1 MLLRAFTEIHNSL
14 RSNRWIFQN
23 NINFCNLR
31 ASNILPNVTS
41 PILYM
46 ELFFQDRQL
55 LNDGGAVT
63 PEHNGESAPVTRGAL
78 DGCESSLQLNNFLKR
93 TAQLNVSV
101 LTAFETFRES

>member
-1 MLLRAFTEIHNSL
+1 MGTLHIKNWTD
-14 RSNRWIFQN
+14 
-23 NINFCNLR
+23 
-31 ASNILPNVTS
+31 NILPNVTS

-55 LNDGGAVT
+55 LNDGGTVT

-78 DGCESSLQLNNFLKR
+78 DGCESSLQLNNFPKR

-101 LTAFETFRES
+101 LTTFETFRES

>member
-1 MLLRAFTEIHNSL
+1 M
-14 RSNRWIFQN
+14 
-23 NINFCNLR
+23 
-31 ASNILPNVTS
+31 
-41 PILYM
+41 
-46 ELFFQDRQL
+46 
-55 LNDGGAVT
+55 NDGGAVT

>member
-1 MLLRAFTEIHNSL
+1 MGTLHIKNWTD
-14 RSNRWIFQN
+14 
-23 NINFCNLR
+23 
-31 ASNILPNVTS
+31 NILPNVTS

-78 DGCESSLQLNNFLKR
+78 DGCESSLQLNNFPKR

-101 LTAFETFRES
+101 LTTFETFRES

>member
-1 MLLRAFTEIHNSL
+1 MGTLHIKNWTG
-14 RSNRWIFQN
+14 
-23 NINFCNLR
+23 
-31 ASNILPNVTS
+31 NILPNVTS

-55 LNDGGAVT
+55 LNDGGTVT
-63 PEHNGESAPVTRGAL
+63 PEHNGESASVTRGAL

>member
-1 MLLRAFTEIHNSL
+1 MLPVQFFIWS
-14 RSNRWIFQN
+14 
-23 NINFCNLR
+23 C
-31 ASNILPNVTS
+31 
-41 PILYM
+41 
-46 ELFFQDRQL
+46 FFQDRQL

-63 PEHNGESAPVTRGAL
+63 PEHNGESASVTRGTL